1 MVVMIVMPVVVVI
14 VVVVAVVFVVPMAFM
29 YLPALLI
36 MVVVG
41 MAPVG
46 AGIGWP
52 LPDAG
57 NPDVAAAV
65 HAPVPIDPGVAFP
78 GHGRPYL
85 IAERWWRRADIN
97 LDLAECR
104 DCQGGCGDERA

>member
-1 MVVMIVMPVVVVI
+1 MVVVIAMLMVVMIIVVI
-14 VVVVAVVFVVPMAFM
+14 AMVFAVPVPFM
-29 YLPALLI
+29 DLPALLVV
-36 MVVVG
+36 VVVG

-52 LPDAG
+52 LPNAG

-85 IAERWWRRADIN
+85 IAERWWRWADIN

-104 DCQGGCGDERA
+104 NCQGGCGDERA